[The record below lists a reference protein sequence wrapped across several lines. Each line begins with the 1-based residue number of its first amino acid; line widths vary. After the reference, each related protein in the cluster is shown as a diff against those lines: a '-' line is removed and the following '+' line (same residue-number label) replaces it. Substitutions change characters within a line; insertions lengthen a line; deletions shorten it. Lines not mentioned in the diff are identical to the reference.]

1 MQTAAQPARMSTTT
15 LWTGR
20 LLSAF
25 VILFLLLDYTMK
37 VLNLPAAIE
46 ATTGL
51 GYPEAAVRGI
61 GVLGLVCLT
70 LYALPRSAVLGA
82 ILLTG
87 YLGGAVATHVQ
98 SESTLFSALFPAV
111 FGLFLWGGL
120 FLRDERLRA
129 LLPLSR
135 RRQGARD

>member
-1 MQTAAQPARMSTTT
+1 MQTAAQPATYVNNPT

-25 VILFLLLDYTMK
+25 VILLLLLDSTMK
-37 VLNLPAAIE
+37 VLNLPAAVE

-98 SESTLFSALFPAV
+98 SESTLFSALFPACSV
-111 FGLFLWGGL
+111 YFY
-120 FLRDERLRA
+120 
-129 LLPLSR
+129 
-135 RRQGARD
+135 GADCSCEMNAYAPSCR